1 MSNEGKRYDAGKLRL
16 DLIPPE
22 ATLYL
27 ARVLTLG
34 AQKYEARNWELGM
47 DWSRCLGSLKRHLLK
62 WELGQ
67 TVDDES
73 GEPHLAHVMWN
84 AMALLVYETRG
95 VGRDDIPLLYCDDEE
110 IAEMFKVVSPLP
122 RAEQPEPPAQP
133 EAAPI
138 KGSSGAPLTGAAA
151 MEFLGSDTSYWTA
164 SNCSCCALETPTTKA
179 PGVKE

>member
-27 ARVLTLG
+27 ARVLTYG
-34 AQKYEARNWELGM
+34 AKIHADRNWELGM
-47 DWSRCLGSLKRHLLK
+47 DWSRCLGALKRHLLK

-67 TVDDES
+67 TIDDES

-95 VGRDDIPLLYCDDEE
+95 IGRDDIPVLTDADEDIE
-110 IAEMFKVVSPLP
+110 RLFKVVSPPP
-122 RAEQPEPPAQP
+122 RAEQGEPQP
-133 EAAPI
+133 EAAPV

-151 MEFLGSDTSYWTA
+151 MEFLGSDPSYWTA
-164 SNCSCCALETPTTKA
+164 SNCSCCALDTPNTKA